1 MSPPDHQVEVFV
13 PIWMQLRG
21 GIGIPIGG
29 TESSEESFLIAAETC

>member
-21 GIGIPIGG
+21 GYR
-29 TESSEESFLIAAETC
+29 TSDWQD